1 LGVSFNLF
9 FVKFEFFFFFK
20 FFLVFLDHFDVLI
33 LKMNFKK
40 EKNIILMFFSAKN
53 TSKNNRH
60 HTLKYPIKQAIT
72 RVITVGRKKTLP
84 GKVVQGA

>member
-1 LGVSFNLF
+1 
-9 FVKFEFFFFFK
+9 
-20 FFLVFLDHFDVLI
+20 
-33 LKMNFKK
+33 MNFKK